1 MTRRFGLG
9 PIAEIWRQVQTPG
22 AAADHRLFLKWLV
35 FAGVLIF
42 TAFLIWRLGL
52 LGLLFSS
59 DKSFLSLFILFLFV
73 GTTIHCAIQ
82 TFHISR
88 EINFTRRISEI
99 FEASAKG
106 RLAKK
111 GGGLVLGGKAALP
124 SCVMSDY
131 IADLM
136 KMSSRPPHLKREEDS
151 ANRDSLGL
159 LESYERDLKN
169 SSEIGWFLSDLVLK
183 IGLLGTVV
191 GFIIMLSSVSDVS
204 VIDAS
209 AMQDILTHMSGGMG
223 VALYTTLTGLTCGAL
238 LGLQYH
244 FLDRGTES
252 LVAMMV
258 RVSEVHVTPRLGG
271 GTKSGRGQSAA
282 VKSRKGKAK

>member
-1 MTRRFGLG
+1 MTRRFEGG
-9 PIAEIWRQVQTPG
+9 PLAAIWQRAGASGGAE
-22 AAADHRLFLKWLV
+22 DHRLFLKWLV

-42 TAFLIWRLGL
+42 AAFLIWRLGL

-59 DKSFLSLFILFLFV
+59 DKSFLSLFILLLFA
-73 GTTIHCAIQ
+73 GTTLHCAIQ

-88 EINFTRRISEI
+88 EINLTRRIIEI
-99 FEASAKG
+99 FEASTKG

-111 GGGLVLGGKAALP
+111 GGGVVLGSKAALP

-136 KMSSRPPHLKREEDS
+136 RISTRPPHLKREEDA

-204 VIDAS
+204 AIDAS
-209 AMQDILTHMSGGMG
+209 VMQDILTHMSGGMG
-223 VALYTTLTGLTCGAL
+223 VALYTTLTGLICGAL

-271 GTKSGRGQSAA
+271 GSKSGGS
-282 VKSRKGKAK
+282 KAK

>member
-1 MTRRFGLG
+1 MTRRFGWG
-9 PIAEIWRQVQTPG
+9 PLAGIWKQARMPG
-22 AAADHRLFLKWLV
+22 AAGDHRLFLKWLV

-42 TAFLIWRLGL
+42 TGFLVWRLGL

-59 DKSFLSLFILFLFV
+59 DKSFLSLFILLIFV
-73 GTTIHCAIQ
+73 GTTLHCAVQ
-82 TFHISR
+82 TLRISR
-88 EINFTRRISEI
+88 EINLTRRIGEI
-99 FEASAKG
+99 LEGSTRGK
-106 RLAKK
+106 LAKK
-111 GGGLVLGGKAALP
+111 GGEVVLGSKAVLP

-131 IADLM
+131 ITDLM
-136 KMSSRPPHLKREEDS
+136 KISSRPASLRKEGGG
-151 ANRDSLGL
+151 NGDSLGL
-159 LESYERDLKN
+159 MESYEKDLKN

-204 VIDAS
+204 AIDAS
-209 AMQDILTHMSGGMG
+209 VMQDILTHMSGGMG
-223 VALYTTLTGLTCGAL
+223 VALYTTLTGLICGAL

-258 RVSEVHVTPRLGG
+258 RISEIQVTPRLGRG
-271 GTKSGRGQSAA
+271 G
-282 VKSRKGKAK
+282 KGK